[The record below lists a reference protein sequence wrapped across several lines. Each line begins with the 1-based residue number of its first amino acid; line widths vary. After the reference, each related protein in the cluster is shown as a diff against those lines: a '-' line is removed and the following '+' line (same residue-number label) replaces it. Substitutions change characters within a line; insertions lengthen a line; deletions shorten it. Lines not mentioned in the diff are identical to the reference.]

1 MTTETGHTPAPAAA
15 APRIL
20 NSQYVWITIG
30 ACALVFLGAFES
42 LAVTTVMPT
51 VSADLGGERLY
62 ALAFAGPL
70 ATGVI
75 GMVIAGNW
83 ADRHGPVAPLYT
95 AVAMFVVGLLVAGLA
110 PSMEVLVAGR
120 FAQGL
125 GSGGLMVAL
134 YVVVARVYPQELHP
148 AIFAGFAAA
157 WVIPSLVGPTV
168 AGAVTELWSWHWVF
182 LGVVILVLVAL
193 LMVIPALRGLSND
206 GDATTPWAFGRLGW
220 SVLAAVAVLALNLV
234 GDIPGVGP
242 VLAAAAVVVA
252 LIAVRPLVPR
262 GTLRARR
269 GLPSV
274 ILVRGVAAAAFFGAQ
289 VYLPYLL
296 TDRYA
301 LSPTLAG
308 LSLTGG
314 ALAWSVAATVQ
325 GRMGARLSSA
335 TAVQV
340 GTILVLVGIVLTV
353 VTAGFAWDALMVA
366 VAWVIAGLGMGLMS
380 PRTSALTLAMST
392 PESQGFNSGAMTVA
406 DSFGSALALAVTGT
420 LFTALAAG
428 DPFLGVF
435 VLAAAVAGAAA
446 LLAPRIR
453 SRAAGSDAV
462 DDESSAEKTP
472 VG

>member
-1 MTTETGHTPAPAAA
+1 MTSKTEQVSTPGAA

-20 NSQYVWITIG
+20 SRDYVWITIG

-75 GMVIAGNW
+75 GMVLAGNW
-83 ADRHGPVAPLYT
+83 ADRRGPVVPLYT
-95 AVAMFVVGLLVAGLA
+95 AVALFIVGLLIAGLA
-110 PSMEVLVAGR
+110 PSMEILVAGR

-134 YVVVARVYPQELHP
+134 YVVVARVYPHELHP

-157 WVIPSLVGPTV
+157 WVIPSLIGPTV

-193 LMVIPALRGLSND
+193 LMVVPALRGLANH

-234 GDIPGVGP
+234 GDIPGFGSALA
-242 VLAAAAVVVA
+242 VLAIVVA
-252 LIAVRPLVPR
+252 LVAVRPLVPR
-262 GTLRARR
+262 GTFRARR

-296 TDRYA
+296 TDRYE

-308 LSLTGG
+308 LALTGG
-314 ALAWSVAATVQ
+314 ALAWSLAATVQ
-325 GRMGARLSSA
+325 GRLGARLSSV
-335 TAVQV
+335 TAVRL
-340 GTILVLVGIVLTV
+340 GTGLVFAGIVLTV
-353 VTAGFAWDALMVA
+353 ATAGFRGDALLIA
-366 VAWVIAGLGMGLMS
+366 LAWVIAGMGMGLMS
-380 PRTSALTLAMST
+380 PRTSALTLATST
-392 PESQGFNSGAMTVA
+392 PENQGFNSGAMTVA

-420 LFTALAAG
+420 LFTALAGA

-435 VLAAAVAGAAA
+435 VLAAVVAFAAA
-446 LLAPRIR
+446 VLSPRVR
-453 SRAAGSDAV
+453 VESAE
-462 DDESSAEKTP
+462 DESREQGES
-472 VG
+472 

>member
-1 MTTETGHTPAPAAA
+1 MTSETEQVSTPAAA
-15 APRIL
+15 APRIMSSDYL
-20 NSQYVWITIG
+20 WITIG

-51 VSADLGGERLY
+51 VSAELGGERLY

-83 ADRHGPVAPLYT
+83 ADRRGPVAPLYT
-95 AVAMFVVGLLVAGLA
+95 AVAMFVVGLLISGLA
-110 PSMEVLVAGR
+110 PTMEVLVAGR

-157 WVIPSLVGPTV
+157 WVIPSLIGPTI
-168 AGAVTELWSWHWVF
+168 AGAVTEIWSWHWVF

-193 LMVIPALRGLSND
+193 LMVVPALRTLANH

-234 GDIPGVGP
+234 GDIPGYGP
-242 VLAAAAVVVA
+242 ALAVLAVVVA

-296 TDRYA
+296 TDRYN
-301 LSPTLAG
+301 LSPTVAG

-314 ALAWSVAATVQ
+314 ALAWSLAATVQ
-325 GRMGARLSSA
+325 GRLGARLSSV
-335 TAVQV
+335 TAVRI
-340 GTILVLVGIVLTV
+340 GTGLVFAGIVLTV
-353 VTAGFAWDALMVA
+353 ATAGLRGDALLVA
-366 VAWVIAGLGMGLMS
+366 VAWVLAGMGMGLMS

-392 PESQGFNSGAMTVA
+392 PENQGFNSGAMTVA
-406 DSFGSALALAVTGT
+406 DSFGSAMALAVTGT
-420 LFTALAAG
+420 LFTALADT

-435 VLAAAVAGAAA
+435 VLAAVVAFAAA
-446 LLAPRIR
+446 ILSSRIR
-453 SRAAGSDAV
+453 V
-462 DDESSAEKTP
+462 DGVTEAREQE
-472 VG
+472 VV

>member
-1 MTTETGHTPAPAAA
+1 MTTETEQTSTAGTP

-20 NSQYVWITIG
+20 SSEYVWITIG

-75 GMVIAGNW
+75 GMVAAGNW
-83 ADRHGPVAPLYT
+83 ADRRGPVAPLYT
-95 AVAMFVVGLLVAGLA
+95 SVALFVVGLLIAGLA

-134 YVVVARVYPQELHP
+134 YVVVARVYPQALHP

-157 WVIPSLVGPTV
+157 WVIPSLIGPTV

-182 LGVVILVLVAL
+182 LGVVVLVLVAL
-193 LMVIPALRGLSND
+193 LMVVPALRGLANH
-206 GDATTPWAFGRLGW
+206 GDPSTPWAFGRLGW

-234 GDIPGVGP
+234 GDVPGVGP
-242 VLAAAAVVVA
+242 VLAVVAVMVA

-269 GLPSV
+269 GLPAV

-296 TDRYA
+296 TDRYE

-308 LSLTGG
+308 LALTGG
-314 ALAWSVAATVQ
+314 ALAWSLAATVQ
-325 GRMGARLSSA
+325 GRMGARLSSV
-335 TAVQV
+335 TAVRL
-340 GTILVLVGIVLTV
+340 GTMLVLVGIVLTT
-353 VTAGFAWDALMVA
+353 VTTALGWNAVMAA
-366 VAWVIAGLGMGLMS
+366 VAWVVAGAGMGLMS
-380 PRTSALTLAMST
+380 PRTSALTLALST
-392 PESQGFNSGAMTVA
+392 PENQGFNSGAMTVA

-420 LFTALAAG
+420 LFTALAAA

-435 VLAAAVAGAAA
+435 LLATAVALAAA
-446 LLAPRIR
+446 LLSPRVGVAT
-453 SRAAGSDAV
+453 AATA
-462 DDESSAEKTP
+462 A
-472 VG
+472 

>member
-1 MTTETGHTPAPAAA
+1 MTTETEHVPTPGAA
-15 APRIL
+15 APRIMGSEYL
-20 NSQYVWITIG
+20 WITIG

-51 VSADLGGERLY
+51 VSADLDGERLY

-83 ADRHGPVAPLYT
+83 ADRRGPVAPLYT
-95 AVAMFVVGLLVAGLA
+95 AVALFIVGLLIAGLA

-134 YVVVARVYPQELHP
+134 YVVVARVYPQDLHP

-157 WVIPSLVGPTV
+157 WVIPSLIGPTV

-193 LMVIPALRGLSND
+193 LMVIPALRGLSNE

-242 VLAAAAVVVA
+242 VLALLAVVVA
-252 LIAVRPLVPR
+252 LVAVRPLVPP

-296 TDRYA
+296 TDRYE

-314 ALAWSVAATVQ
+314 ALAWSLAATVQ
-325 GRMGARLSSA
+325 GRLGVRLSSV

-340 GTILVLVGIVLTV
+340 GTILVLVGIALTV
-353 VTAGFAWDALMVA
+353 ATAGFGWDALTVA
-366 VAWVIAGLGMGLMS
+366 VAWAVAGMGMGLMS

-392 PESQGFNSGAMTVA
+392 PENQGFNSGAMTVA
-406 DSFGSALALAVTGT
+406 DSFGSAMALAITGT
-420 LFTALAAG
+420 LFTALAAA

-435 VLAAAVAGAAA
+435 VLAAVVALAAA
-446 LLAPRIR
+446 ALAPRI
-453 SRAAGSDAV
+453 SVEAAKDATREEEV
-462 DDESSAEKTP
+462 A
-472 VG
+472 